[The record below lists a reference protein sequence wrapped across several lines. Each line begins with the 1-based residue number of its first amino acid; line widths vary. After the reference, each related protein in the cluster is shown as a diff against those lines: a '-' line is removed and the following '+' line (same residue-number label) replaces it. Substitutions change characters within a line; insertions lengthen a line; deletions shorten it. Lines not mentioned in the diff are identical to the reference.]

1 MKLDFFTHFLKLTI
15 PPWSCVMDHIR
26 DDAGVRIG
34 TIHKTEV
41 CILYAILDLADFC
54 YSNPENIVMTQ
65 I

>member
-1 MKLDFFTHFLKLTI
+1 
-15 PPWSCVMDHIR
+15 MDHIR